1 MGTDLATQR
10 SDKKYSLELDRS
22 PLWLCPQMSH
32 FPCLGLD
39 SHICKAGPRLCLK
52 VVLKIRSGLRRTP
65 ATSAGTEAPNKKQP
79 PSVPSSPAPAG
90 RRSLPFSFQGTCV
103 EAELHLVGT
112 RARPSPGS
120 APNGEWKWVEG
131 SHPCKHPTSHLP
143 WRASRGAPSFDP
155 MAASLVQALVLEGFP
170 ASSLAPLQSVPHIA
184 TSLRTSPSP

>member
-1 MGTDLATQR
+1 MATQW

-90 RRSLPFSFQGTCV
+90 RRSLPFSFRGTCV

-170 ASSLAPLQSVPHIA
+170 ASSLAPLQSVPHVA